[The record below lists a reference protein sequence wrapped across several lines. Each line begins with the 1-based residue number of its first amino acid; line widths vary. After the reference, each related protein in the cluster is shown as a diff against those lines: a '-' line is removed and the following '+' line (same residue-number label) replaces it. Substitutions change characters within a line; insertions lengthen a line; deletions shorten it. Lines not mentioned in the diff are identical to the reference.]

1 MSTPKLRFREFNANW
16 SLSSLGKM
24 TTYFKGYA
32 FKSESYKDSGIR
44 VIRVSDLGRESIK
57 TDNDSI
63 YIEANNASA
72 YENWIIKKD
81 DIIITT
87 VGSKPHLVD
96 SAVGRPI
103 YVKNNNEGLLNQ
115 NLLVLRPIDETVDSY
130 FIYAQ
135 LLDKKYL
142 THIELIQRGNANQS
156 NITVKDLQDFETY
169 ITSKKEQ
176 TKIASFLSN
185 VDEKISQLTQK
196 HALLSQYKQGM
207 MQKLFSQQIRFKA
220 DDGSEFG
227 EWEFIKLNQLG
238 KSYNGLTSKT
248 KDDFGNGDAYVTYKQ
263 IFDNRKINLQ
273 KIDKVNI
280 QPHETQNRVIK
291 GDLFFTTSSE
301 IPEEVAYCSA
311 ILDDFDY
318 PLYLNSFCFGF
329 RPNNQNQ
336 LNSNYASFFFRSN
349 QFRNTILHL
358 AQGSTRFN
366 ISKTAFMDMKIALPR
381 VEEQT
386 KIANFLSAIDQK
398 IEVVAQQ
405 IEQAKTW
412 KKGLLQQ
419 MFV

>member
-1 MSTPKLRFREFNANW
+1 MAAPKLRFKEFDGDW
-16 SLSSLGKM
+16 SAQK
-24 TTYFKGYA
+24 
-32 FKSESYKDSGIR
+32 YKDVLTIKYGKDHKLLEDGEIPVYGTGGVMR
-44 VIRVSDLGRESIK
+44 YVNQYLYDGESIL
-57 TDNDSI
+57 I
-63 YIEANNASA
+63 
-72 YENWIIKKD
+72 
-81 DIIITT
+81 
-87 VGSKPHLVD
+87 
-96 SAVGRPI
+96 GRKGTIDQPK
-103 YVKNNNEGLLNQ
+103 YVNEKFW
-115 NLLVLRPIDETVDSY
+115 TVDTLFYSEIKQNIY
-130 FIYAQ
+130 PLFIYQHALQ
-135 LLDKKYL
+135 VNWLGLNEATGVPSLNTTSINNVDIYL
-142 THIELIQRGNANQS
+142 P
-156 NITVKDLQDFETY
+156 
-169 ITSKKEQ
+169 SKEEQ

-196 HALLSQYKQGM
+196 HQLLSQYKQGM

-220 DDGSEFG
+220 DDGGEFG

-238 KSYNGLTSKT
+238 KSYNGLTGKT
-248 KDDFGNGDAYVTYKQ
+248 KDDFGNGDAYITYKQ
-263 IFDNRKINLQ
+263 IFDNREINL
-273 KIDKVNI
+273 KKTDKVNI
-280 QPHETQNRVIK
+280 QPNETQNRVIK

-366 ISKTAFMDMKIALPR
+366 ISKTAFMDVTIALPR

-398 IEVVAQQ
+398 VEVVAQQ
-405 IEQAKTW
+405 IEQAKIW